1 MDSLQSLLI
10 KQEQVIEDLVAL
22 NKQLTEDLAQYKE
35 IEKEESLEQ

>member
-22 NKQLTEDLAQYKE
+22 NKQLTEELAQYKE

>member
-22 NKQLTEDLAQYKE
+22 NKQLTEELAQYKE
-35 IEKEESLEQ
+35 IEKEESLKQ